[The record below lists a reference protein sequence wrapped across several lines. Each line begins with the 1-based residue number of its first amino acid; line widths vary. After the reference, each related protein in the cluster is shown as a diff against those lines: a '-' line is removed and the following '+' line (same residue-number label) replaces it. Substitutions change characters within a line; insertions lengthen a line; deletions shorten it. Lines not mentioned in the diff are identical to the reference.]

1 MDNVIETRGLTKR
14 YGGFAALDDVGVTV
28 RRGEVL
34 GLVGDNGA
42 GKSTLFKLLCGLAFP
57 TMGEIRL
64 FGEHA
69 PRELERQRVRIGCI
83 IEQPGFYPHLSVERN
98 LECCRIQKGVPGKDA
113 TGRMLEEVGL
123 AYARDRACKDLS
135 MGMKQR
141 LGLAM
146 ALIGE
151 PEVLILDEP
160 TSGLDPSGIV
170 EMRALLLRLN
180 REKGITVVV
189 SSHHLAELEQMAT
202 VYAFLSHGRLLEQV
216 GAEELRERCAD
227 RIEIAVSDAAR
238 YTVLLERELGCTTY
252 QVLGDGTVSIANP
265 RPDIETYSSLAS
277 AHGLAILKLERRRL
291 SLEQYYLDMR
301 DKMDPGSWDASER
314 GAA

>member
-1 MDNVIETRGLTKR
+1 MENVIETSGLTKR
-14 YGGFAALDDVGVTV
+14 YGSVAALDDVGVTV
-28 RRGEVL
+28 RRGDIF

-42 GKSTLFKLLCGLAFP
+42 GKTTLFKLLCGLAFP
-57 TMGEIRL
+57 SAGEMRL
-64 FGEHA
+64 FGVHT
-69 PRELERQRVRIGCI
+69 PRDLERQRARVGAI
-83 IEQPGFYPHLSVERN
+83 IESPGFYPSLSVERN
-98 LECCRIQKGVPGKDA
+98 LECCRIQKGVPGREA
-113 TGRMLEEVGL
+113 VGRLLEEVGL
-123 AYARDRACKDLS
+123 DWAKDRLGKELS
-135 MGMKQR
+135 MGMRQR

-151 PEVLILDEP
+151 PELLILDEP

-202 VYAFLSHGRLLEQV
+202 VYAFLNRGRLMEQV
-216 GAEELRERCAD
+216 SAEQLRARCAD
-227 RIEIAVSDAAR
+227 CIDIAVSDPAG
-238 YTVLLERELGCTTY
+238 YTVLLERERPGERY
-252 QVLGDGTVSIANP
+252 QVLPDGAVRILDPQAGA
-265 RPDIETYSSLAS
+265 EAYSGLAS
-277 AHGLAILKLERRRL
+277 AHGMDVCRLERRTM

-301 DKMDPGSWDASER
+301 EK

>member
-1 MDNVIETRGLTKR
+1 
-14 YGGFAALDDVGVTV
+14 
-28 RRGEVL
+28 
-34 GLVGDNGA
+34 
-42 GKSTLFKLLCGLAFP
+42 
-57 TMGEIRL
+57 
-64 FGEHA
+64 
-69 PRELERQRVRIGCI
+69 
-83 IEQPGFYPHLSVERN
+83 
-98 LECCRIQKGVPGKDA
+98 
-113 TGRMLEEVGL
+113 MLEEVGL
-123 AYARDRACKDLS
+123 AYARDHTCKDLS

-160 TSGLDPSGIV
+160 ASGLDPSGIV
-170 EMRALLLRLN
+170 EMRTLLQRLN
-180 REKGITVVV
+180 REKGITVVL

-227 RIEIAVSDAAR
+227 RIEIAVSDAAC

-265 RPDIETYSSLAS
+265 RLDMEAYSGLAS
-277 AHGLAILKLERRRL
+277 AHGLSILKLERRRR
-291 SLEQYYLDMR
+291 SLEQYYLDMK
-301 DKMDPGSWDASER
+301 DKVDPWSWDAPEM
-314 GAA
+314 GVA

>member
-1 MDNVIETRGLTKR
+1 MDVVIETRGLAKR
-14 YGGFAALDDVGVTV
+14 YGDVTALDDVNLTV
-28 RRGEVL
+28 RRGDVF

-57 TMGEIRL
+57 TEGELRL
-64 FGEHA
+64 FDAHDRRG
-69 PRELERQRVRIGCI
+69 LERRRSRMGAI
-83 IEQPGFYPHLSVERN
+83 IEQPGFYPNLSVEKN

-113 TGRMLEEVGL
+113 VPKLLDTVGL
-123 AYARDRACKDLS
+123 ASVKNRPCKHLS

-146 ALIGE
+146 ALMGE
-151 PEVLILDEP
+151 PEVLVLDEP

-238 YTVLLERELGCTTY
+238 YTVLLERELGCTNY
-252 QVLGDGTVSIANP
+252 QVLCDGTVSIANP
-265 RPDIETYSSLAS
+265 RLGIEAYSNLAS
-277 AHGLAILKLERRRL
+277 AHGLDILKLERRPL
-291 SLEQYYLDMR
+291 SLEQYYLDMK
-301 DKMDPGSWDASER
+301 DKMDPWSWDAPER